1 MNKALLLN
9 EIESLPLDLQKQV
22 ADFVAFLKFK
32 SLRPPQAEDLEFS
45 EEELVELDRRW
56 EEYEADPE
64 SAIDVV
70 EFKSK
75 VKAEYGAFAM

>member
-45 EEELVELDRRW
+45 EEELAELDRRW
-56 EEYEADPE
+56 EEYEAEPE
-64 SAIDVV
+64 SAMDAVD
-70 EFKSK
+70 FKSK
-75 VKAEYGAFAM
+75 VKAEYGV

>member
-32 SLRPPQAEDLEFS
+32 NLRPLQAEDLEFS
-45 EEELVELDRRW
+45 EEELAELDRRW
-56 EEYEADPE
+56 AEYETEPE
-64 SAIDVV
+64 SAMESAD
-70 EFKSK
+70 FKSK
-75 VKAEYGAFAM
+75 VKADYGI